1 MARKP
6 VEQWPALWEDADVS
20 ALQALVN
27 DPIGKRALDWIINGA
42 CDTYGRSASESPHDT
57 YFHEGRRDVGRQI
70 VHLLKLNLNA
80 IAEAR
85 KRAEQVNP
93 KRRRG

>member
-6 VEQWPALWEDADVS
+6 VPTWPALWEDADVS
-20 ALQALVN
+20 ALQALAK
-27 DPIGKRALDWIINGA
+27 DPTGKRALDWIINMA

-70 VHLLKLNLNA
+70 IHLLKYNLNA

-85 KRAEQVNP
+85 RLAKEKP
-93 KRRRG
+93 TRRG